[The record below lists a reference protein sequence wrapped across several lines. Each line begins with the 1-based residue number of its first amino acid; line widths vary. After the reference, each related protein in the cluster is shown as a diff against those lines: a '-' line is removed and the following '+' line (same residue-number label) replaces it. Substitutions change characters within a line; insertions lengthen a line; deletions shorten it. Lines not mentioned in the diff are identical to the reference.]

1 MPFAYSY
8 VRFSSDKQEL
18 GDSLRRQLTL
28 AEAYASKHKLSLD
41 THSYRDLGISAFKG
55 KNAIEGALASFLRAV
70 DERLI
75 PSDSYLLIESMD
87 RLSRQQVDVAM
98 ELFLSITRRGIT
110 IVTLQDGQEYS
121 KTTIKDNWTKLIIAL
136 AVMARANEE
145 SATKSRRVSEAL
157 AAKVKSGKPLA
168 TSMPPWLTLNAT
180 QTAYV
185 VNKKKAD
192 IVRRA
197 FKLALE
203 GNGIYLIMK
212 KFNEEGV
219 PVLRNAKD
227 GWAVSHVGKL
237 LHSQSVFGRL
247 VSKHGIV
254 DDHYPS
260 IVDKDDFYKV
270 QELIEQR
277 KSSGRG
283 RKGLGVA
290 NLFSGL
296 CRCGECGSPVRFL
309 RIPSGGHKNSYLE
322 CLNAYEGKGCEAKRI
337 NYDPLEKTLLDTLL
351 FDVGIQVIEQ
361 QYVDP
366 TIELRAE
373 LADKK
378 AQIEKLVDLIEDLDP
393 REAKNLLGR
402 LRTRQAEHDELEKRL
417 LEVRPSA
424 PVATAEAIE
433 AALELW
439 RKHADASLDDG
450 TDLRMKLQS
459 AIKTFVE
466 EIRLPQAIVLG
477 YDNKTKFRQAVIKLR
492 GATVN
497 RLASISPDALTKV
510 APDFEFDSLDTPATE
525 RTGSTLTVPY
535 PVPQVGGARVRG
547 QTKTRSQ

>member
-1 MPFAYSY
+1 MPLAYSY
-8 VRFSSDKQEL
+8 VRFSSEKQEL
-18 GDSLRRQLTL
+18 GDSLRRQVAL
-28 AEAYASKHKLSLD
+28 AEAYAAQHKLTLD
-41 THSYRDLGISAFKG
+41 SHTYRDLGISAFKG
-55 KNAIEGALASFLRAV
+55 KNATEGALAAFLKAV

-75 PSDSYLLIESMD
+75 PGDSYLIVESID
-87 RLSRQQVDVAM
+87 RLTRQDVPEAL
-98 ELFLSITRRGIT
+98 ELFLSIMRRGLT
-110 IVTLQDGQEYS
+110 IVTLSPSVEVFNTAAV
-121 KTTIKDNWTKLIIAL
+121 KENWTKLIVVL
-136 AVMARANEE
+136 AIMARGNEE
-145 SATKSRRVSEAL
+145 STTKAKRVSAKL
-157 AAKVKSGKPLA
+157 AEKVKTGVPLG
-168 TSMPPWLTLNAT
+168 TSMPPWLTLNAAK
-180 QTAYV
+180 TAYV

-254 DDHYPS
+254 DDHYPA

-277 KSSGRG
+277 KSQGRG

-322 CLNAYEGKGCEAKRI
+322 CLKAYEGKGCDAKRI
-337 NYDPLEKTLLDTLL
+337 NYDLLEKTLLDTLL
-351 FDVGIQVIEQ
+351 FSVGIQVVEQ

-378 AQIEKLVDLIEDLDP
+378 AQIEKLMDLMEDLDP

-417 LEVRPSA
+417 LEAKPSA
-424 PVATAEAIE
+424 PAATAEAIE
-433 AALELW
+433 AALDLW
-439 RKHADASLDDG
+439 RKHAEASLDDG

-466 EIRLPQAIVLG
+466 EIQLPQTIVLG
-477 YDNKTKFRQAVIKLR
+477 YDGKSKWRQAVITLR

-497 RLASISPDALTKV
+497 RLASIPPDALTKV

-535 PVPQVGGARVRG
+535 PVPQVGGDRRSK
-547 QTKTRSQ
+547 KT